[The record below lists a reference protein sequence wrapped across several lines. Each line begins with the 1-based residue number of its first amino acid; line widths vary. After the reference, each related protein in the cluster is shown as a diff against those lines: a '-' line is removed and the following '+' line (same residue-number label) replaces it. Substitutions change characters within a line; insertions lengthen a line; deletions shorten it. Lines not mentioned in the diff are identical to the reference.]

1 MIKRPNKIAPVRAQK
16 NLEQMGNT
24 PREMPTKRAITRADA
39 PAPPNTPRPPT
50 NLESSGAAFMNED
63 EEAPPDPRLLSTKNP
78 HPHDGRVVFFD
89 EGHWYKHVA
98 TGRRVPKS
106 QTAATGPFFDTFDAD
121 AVVTKYF
128 RGWRNNPESKYW
140 ALIHYLELVESKSE
154 EDAKE
159 AIQKLWR
166 ANGDRAASEG
176 TKMHAQIEDYL
187 NGLLPPPSKDVL
199 PPMGVAL
206 LMGMLE
212 WFYPEQQLEPWR
224 TEFSVCVET
233 PVDTVV
239 KNEQVTVMMPAIC
252 GNIDAIFRSK
262 KDGRYWILDW
272 KRVDPKKK
280 GLLGKQPVQLGGS
293 KRQRSPEKALGPFSE
308 WEASSYNKYS
318 AQLHGYRW
326 QLIEGYYMQP
336 WEIAGCFLVQ
346 MHEDMQKAHVIEAAD
361 LQDEVDE
368 VMRAEVEAA
377 NKAYRQEIRD
387 AIAARD
393 AEQE

>member
-1 MIKRPNKIAPVRAQK
+1 
-16 NLEQMGNT
+16 MGNT
-24 PREMPTKRAITRADA
+24 PREMPTKRAIARAEA
-39 PAPPNTPRPPT
+39 PAPPTTPATPPPT
-50 NLESSGAAFMNED
+50 GVERRRAHERGRARRRPTRGCSR
-63 EEAPPDPRLLSTKNP
+63 PRTRT
-78 HPHDGRVVFFD
+78 PHDGRVVFFD

-187 NGLLPPPSKDVL
+187 NGLLPPPSKDAAAADGRRAAHGHARVVL
-199 PPMGVAL
+199 PRAAARAVAHRVLGVRRDAGRRRGEERAL
-206 LMGMLE
+206 
-212 WFYPEQQLEPWR
+212 
-224 TEFSVCVET
+224 
-233 PVDTVV
+233 
-239 KNEQVTVMMPAIC
+239 VTVMMPAIC

-280 GLLGKQPVQLGGS
+280 GLLGKQPVQLGGE
-293 KRQRSPEKALGPFSE
+293 QA
-308 WEASSYNKYS
+308 
-318 AQLHGYRW
+318 
-326 QLIEGYYMQP
+326 
-336 WEIAGCFLVQ
+336 
-346 MHEDMQKAHVIEAAD
+346 
-361 LQDEVDE
+361 
-368 VMRAEVEAA
+368 
-377 NKAYRQEIRD
+377 
-387 AIAARD
+387 AARARD
-393 AEQE
+393 GPRPVLASGRRAATTSTARSCTATAGS

>member
-1 MIKRPNKIAPVRAQK
+1 
-16 NLEQMGNT
+16 
-24 PREMPTKRAITRADA
+24 MPTKRAITRADA

-50 NLESSGAAFMNED
+50 NSELSGAASMED
-63 EEAPPDPRLLSTKNP
+63 ETTPPDPRLLSTKNP
-78 HPHDGRVVFFD
+78 HAHDGRVVFFD

-121 AVVTKYF
+121 EVVNKYF
-128 RGWRNNPESKYW
+128 KGWRNNPESKYW

-187 NGLLPPPSKDVL
+187 NGLLPSPSKDAL
-199 PPMGVAL
+199 PPMGVSL

-233 PVDTVV
+233 PVTMVV
-239 KNEQVTVMMPAIC
+239 NPKAAPEKQFGEVMMPAIC

-280 GLLGKQPVQLGGS
+280 GLLGRKPVQLGGS
-293 KRQRSPEKALGPFSE
+293 KRARAPDMALGPFSE
-308 WEASSYNKYS
+308 YEADSYNKYS
-318 AQLHGYRW
+318 AQLHGYGW
-326 QLIEGYYMQP
+326 QLEHGGYMKRE
-336 WEIAGCFLVQ
+336 EIAGFFLVQ

-361 LQDEVDE
+361 LADEVDR
-368 VMRAEVEAA
+368 VMRAEVKAA
-377 NKAYRQEIRD
+377 NQAYRQEIRD
-387 AIAARD
+387 QG
-393 AEQE
+393 AELNAEEK